1 VPVHQRLSYPAPLPG
16 HQWVLVPQ
24 PQVRPPRQPRQQ
36 YRN

>member
-1 VPVHQRLSYPAPLPG
+1 MPVAG

-24 PQVRPPRQPRQQ
+24 PQVQQRPPRQPRQQ